1 MIAGTPEEDILEN
14 RIMFVPPLPHWTSAR
29 VALIGDAA
37 HGLSPHISAGGTLGI
52 EDAGVLRDCLAHESD
67 MAKAL
72 ARYEAARTTRFDGVR
87 DHAAAVERASDAA
100 EFAHRYATFSHWML
114 TTAPA
119 T

>member
-1 MIAGTPEEDILEN
+1 MPQVDQCGHQPVDESQLMAGTGIFSPLTGPAS
-14 RIMFVPPLPHWTSAR
+14 RSMAPPTASR
-29 VALIGDAA
+29 
-37 HGLSPHISAGGTLGI
+37 S

-100 EFAHRYATFSHWML
+100 EFAHRYAAFSHWML